1 MKTIEINP
9 NPDIQVRQISE
20 DSHCVIVDDF
30 LRNPE
35 AIVEFACTNA
45 EKFEPQEV
53 GYPGVLYDVNHA
65 AMSEVQRFIRSRMS
79 RQFSF
84 LKGDIRTTTYLSMAT
99 MQPGEL
105 APLQRLCH
113 TDPRER
119 TDRRNYAGLV
129 YLFADEAL
137 GGTGFYRWKE
147 QKRIE
152 EATALELKEP
162 GGSLA
167 FLQEHFEMYRAAP
180 QYMSGSNEVA
190 ELLLDV
196 PARFN
201 RFVFYSGDVPHSAH
215 IPRPDL
221 LSADFSKG
229 RLTLNCFTSVRYS

>member
-1 MKTIEINP
+1 MNTIEINP
-9 NPDIQVRQISE
+9 DPDIQVRQISE
-20 DSHCVIVDDF
+20 DSHCVIVDNF
-30 LRNPE
+30 LSNPE
-35 AIVEFACTNA
+35 AIVEFACSNA
-45 EKFEPQEV
+45 EKFETQDI
-53 GYPGVLYDVNHA
+53 GYPGVLCDVDRA
-65 AMSEVQRFIRSRMS
+65 AMSEVQRFIRSQMS

-84 LKGDIRTTTYLSMAT
+84 LKGDIRMTTYLSMAT
-99 MQPGEL
+99 VQPDEL

-119 TDRRNYAGLV
+119 IDRRNYAGLV
-129 YLFADEAL
+129 YLFDDESL

-162 GGSLA
+162 GSSLA
-167 FLQEHFEMYRAAP
+167 FLQEHFEMYRGAP
-180 QYMSGSNEVA
+180 QYMCGSNEVA

-201 RFVFYSGDVPHSAH
+201 RFVFYSGDIPHSAH
-215 IPRPDL
+215 IPQPDL